1 MVSEN
6 DHESRMIHDHD
17 RSSQILKS
25 ILTSR
30 PRFNEVTRA
39 CDVDCKYVSGSLV
52 SFHEALDAQ
61 NKVAFTTISGL
72 DFIKIMPGCTA
83 QKLLLIMK
91 CCLMNTAV

>member
-6 DHESRMIHDHD
+6 DRDHD
-17 RSSQILKS
+17 LSSQILKS

-61 NKVAFTTISGL
+61 NKVAFRSSNESKLSQASIL
-72 DFIKIMPGCTA
+72 
-83 QKLLLIMK
+83 QK
-91 CCLMNTAV
+91 